1 MASEFYFNLKTATI
15 FQAVKWERNP
25 IFRFAPALKKLF
37 LILFILVSG
46 LFLYLFLFESF
57 IASKL
62 EGAALIFLVFFL
74 TFWLAEVFLNS
85 KLKKPELKATIEEA
99 IAKLGEGD
107 ELCSS
112 SRFANARVGDELP
125 SSSRFANARVGDEL
139 PSSSRFANARVYNL
153 AEFLSFETA
162 KAIWKS
168 KNNSTALFYNLIQ
181 DNPELNFIFA
191 RVLLNL
197 NEIKKNLRRY
207 LAKISKEVKPQP
219 EFQTLILDSLKI
231 AQKKGNLRVEVG
243 DILTALAK
251 YDSIF
256 KKILIDSN
264 LKVEDIENLT
274 WWLENLEEKIAEQK
288 KFWEWKNLIK
298 KGSLAKEWAAGY
310 TINLDKFSIDW
321 SEIVKK
327 QHFPETIGH
336 QKEIVEMERILSRR
350 ESKNNVLIVG
360 EPGSGRKSM
369 IQALAKKSVLGE
381 SLPEINFKKVKQLD
395 LPSLL
400 AQTETIEEVESI
412 LDKIFREVVKA
423 GNVILV
429 IDEFHNY
436 VLPAPR
442 PGTIDISGIISSYLA
457 LISFQIVAI
466 TTFEGLHK
474 NIEQNPSIL
483 PLFEKVEVS
492 EISER
497 ETLMLLENLTLFL
510 EQKYKKFISYPALRD
525 IINYCGKYLPA
536 TPFPEKAI
544 NLLDEVM
551 VYLAQTKEKILLP
564 KHVAEIVTEKTRI
577 PVGEIEIK
585 EREILLNLENLIH
598 QRIIN
603 QEEAVKE
610 VSAAMRRT
618 RAEVTIRKG
627 PIGCFLF
634 LGPTG
639 VGKTETSKALAEIY
653 FGSEERM
660 IRLDMSEFQ
669 NLGDIPRLI
678 GSPGEEGLLTTKVR
692 ETPFSLI
699 LLDEIEKSHPNIL
712 NLFLQVFDEG
722 HLTDGLGRKVDFKN
736 SIIIATSNA
745 GYQVILEA
753 LKQKTEWSR
762 VKEKLLDYL
771 FEKAIF
777 RPEFINRFDA
787 VIVYKPLSKENL
799 LAISELMLQKIK
811 KTLSQKDIEFI
822 ITEPLKEKITELS
835 YDPTFGA
842 REMNRV
848 IQDKVGNVLAQAIL
862 SGELKRGDSV
872 EIDPETFTLIKR

>member
-1 MASEFYFNLKTATI
+1 MLNFDLKTAKI
-15 FQAVKWERNP
+15 FQAVKWAGHP
-25 IFRFAPALKKLF
+25 IFRFASTLKKLF
-37 LILFILVSG
+37 LILFILTF
-46 LFLYLFLFESF
+46 LAFLYGFLLENFSQ
-57 IASKL
+57 KL
-62 EGAALIFLVFFL
+62 NSQLLGLSIIFLIL
-74 TFWLAEVFLNS
+74 SLAKSLKEAFLNS
-85 KLKKPELKATIEEA
+85 KLKKPELKAKIEEA
-99 IAKLGEGD
+99 VSNPE
-107 ELCSS
+107 E
-112 SRFANARVGDELP
+112 
-125 SSSRFANARVGDEL
+125 
-139 PSSSRFANARVYNL
+139 YNL
-153 AEFLSFETA
+153 AEFLSFEVA
-162 KAIWKS
+162 KAVFRARG
-168 KNNSTALFYNLIQ
+168 NSTQLFYNLLAE
-181 DNPELNFIFA
+181 NPNLNFIFSRA
-191 RVLLNL
+191 LLSL
-197 NEIKKNLRRY
+197 KEIKKVLKEY
-207 LAKISKEVKPQP
+207 LAKIPLKTEVEPQL
-219 EFQTLILDSLKI
+219 EFQAAILESLKI
-231 AQKKGNLRVEVG
+231 AQRKGHQRVEMG
-243 DILTALAK
+243 DILSALAK
-251 YDSIF
+251 HDLIF
-256 KKILIDSN
+256 KKILIDVN

-274 WWLENLEEKIAEQK
+274 WWLEGLKERIEERK

-298 KGSLAKEWAAGY
+298 RRTLAKEWAAGY
-310 TINLDKFSIDW
+310 TLNLDRFSIDW

-336 QKEIVEMERILSRR
+336 QKEIAEMERILSRR

-369 IQALAKKSVLGE
+369 IQALAVKSVLGE

-400 AQTETIEEVESI
+400 AQTETIEEAESI
-412 LDKIFREVVKA
+412 LDTIFREVVTA

-483 PLFEKVEVS
+483 PLFGKVEVS

-497 ETLMLLENLTLFL
+497 ETLMLLEDLALLL
-510 EQKYKKFISYPALRD
+510 EYKYKKFISYPALRD
-525 IINYCGKYLPA
+525 IIVYCSKYLPA

-551 VYLAQTKEKILLP
+551 VYLTQTPSPTTVGRGGRRDLSLRTKDKILLP
-564 KHVAEIVTEKTRI
+564 KHVAKIVTEKTRI

-610 VSAAMRRT
+610 VSAAMRRA

-627 PIGCFLF
+627 PMGCFLF

-669 NLGDIPRLI
+669 AVSDIPRLI
-678 GSPGEEGLLTTKVR
+678 GSLGEEGLLTTKVR
-692 ETPFSLI
+692 ENPFSLI

-745 GYQVILEA
+745 GYQIILA
-753 LKQKTEWSR
+753 AI
-762 VKEKLLDYL
+762 KE
-771 FEKAIF
+771 
-777 RPEFINRFDA
+777 
-787 VIVYKPLSKENL
+787 
-799 LAISELMLQKIK
+799 
-811 KTLSQKDIEFI
+811 
-822 ITEPLKEKITELS
+822 
-835 YDPTFGA
+835 
-842 REMNRV
+842 
-848 IQDKVGNVLAQAIL
+848 
-862 SGELKRGDSV
+862 
-872 EIDPETFTLIKR
+872 